1 MAYFWK
7 GTNGSER
14 AAKIL
19 ADIVCAALILV
30 FAIIFFG
37 PAGGFVTRRPCCKP
51 SFPTSAFLMKGAP
64 NRNCGCPLS
73 IPC

>member
-37 PAGGFVTRRPCCKP
+37 PAGGLLAFVI
-51 SFPTSAFLMKGAP
+51 LEGALLSVDYLVP
-64 NRNCGCPLS
+64 NEEDRSGTGVR
-73 IPC
+73 